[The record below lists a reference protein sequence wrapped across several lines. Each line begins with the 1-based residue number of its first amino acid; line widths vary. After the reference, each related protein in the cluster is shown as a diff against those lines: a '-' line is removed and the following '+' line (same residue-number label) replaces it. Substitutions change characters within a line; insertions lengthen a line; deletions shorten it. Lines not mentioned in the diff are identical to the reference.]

1 MRLHPSEHYDQAE
14 RLLEE
19 SKATDPDHAM
29 YLVAAAQ
36 VHATLAAVPTRPHS
50 VTVPVR
56 YPDQAETP

>member
-1 MRLHPSEHYDQAE
+1 MQPSEHYVRAEQLLDQAHTVDQE
-14 RLLEE
+14 Y
-19 SKATDPDHAM
+19 AM

-56 YPDQAETP
+56 YPGQGETP